1 MKKMKKTFCIVLSVV
16 LVVASVAAFMFIPRK
31 GTQKDFEWDGKTIS
45 YEDIPTLEK
54 TPGKDY
60 KILMFSD
67 TQLTFLTQGT
77 KSVKEVMRKT
87 LDKTQPDFVVFS
99 GDNVAGITTHFQI
112 DIFIGL
118 VEELAEE
125 YGFYWSTVFGNHD
138 SDLGADLNY
147 QVDKLLEAEHC
158 LFVKTPKNVKGYS
171 NFAINVVENDIP
183 VYSLYFVDSN
193 MDSFPY
199 ITEEGNEAV
208 GYEAI
213 DFTQL
218 LYIKALADATA
229 KQNSGEYTNALAIS
243 HYPLKQFVTAYNL
256 AVSDTPYDEKGNKAF
271 LVEGERRE
279 GEGCSYMDIGVFDLY

>member
-1 MKKMKKTFCIVLSVV
+1 M
-16 LVVASVAAFMFIPRK
+16 P
-31 GTQKDFEWDGKTIS
+31 
-45 YEDIPTLEK
+45 
-54 TPGKDY
+54 
-60 KILMFSD
+60 
-67 TQLTFLTQGT
+67 
-77 KSVKEVMRKT
+77 
-87 LDKTQPDFVVFS
+87 
-99 GDNVAGITTHFQI
+99 
-112 DIFIGL
+112 
-118 VEELAEE
+118 
-125 YGFYWSTVFGNHD
+125 
-138 SDLGADLNY
+138 
-147 QVDKLLEAEHC
+147 
-158 LFVKTPKNVKGYS
+158 FVKTPKNVKGYS

-256 AVSDTPYDEKGNKAF
+256 AVSDTPYDEK
-271 LVEGERRE
+271 R
-279 GEGCSYMDIGVFDLY
+279 